1 MFFRG
6 NPKCHV
12 VWIILFLTSHKLY
25 RCSFLNF
32 FAGFPLSVSANTR
45 KRNSVWEKW
54 PLVTFYARQVSLCFC
69 TLYLCFISWVLLSYV
84 FKYLDFLPNR
94 FIRFQ
99 VQTSFVFAC
108 EHFSILNYSLQ
119 HGFVTTWKLQRCE
132 IMDSSAEMTLAS
144 AEISV
149 LSLAW

>member
-1 MFFRG
+1 
-6 NPKCHV
+6 
-12 VWIILFLTSHKLY
+12 
-25 RCSFLNF
+25 
-32 FAGFPLSVSANTR
+32 
-45 KRNSVWEKW
+45 
-54 PLVTFYARQVSLCFC
+54 
-69 TLYLCFISWVLLSYV
+69 
-84 FKYLDFLPNR
+84 
-94 FIRFQ
+94 

-149 LSLAW
+149 LSLA